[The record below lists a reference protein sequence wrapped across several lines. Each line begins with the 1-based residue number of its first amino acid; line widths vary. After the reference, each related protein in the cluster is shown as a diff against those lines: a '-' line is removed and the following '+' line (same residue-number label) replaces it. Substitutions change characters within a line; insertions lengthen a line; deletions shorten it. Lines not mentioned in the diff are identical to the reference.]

1 MTAKAPEYKSLVTA
15 MPIYYGWVV
24 WFVALVGTA
33 ASSPGQSYSVSLFMD
48 YFIADFGL
56 DRTTVSS
63 LYGLG
68 TFIASFG
75 LTWLGRKLD
84 LAGNRRTGAAIG
96 FLFGVVLCLCS
107 IINGPAMLLVAFIG
121 IRGLGQGALTLVSS
135 TAVANWFRSRRGR
148 MMAYLALAYALFQG
162 LYVNGLRA
170 LLDSLDWRAAF
181 VVLGVGVSALVVPL
195 FGFLMRDKPE
205 DYGLLPDNQSRS
217 ARNRRKGHRN
227 VPLTQNTK
235 PSRRLS
241 DAVYINSA
249 KRDANA
255 GDHPVAANVNEENW
269 TLREAM
275 RTPVLW
281 IYLFARMLPSAW
293 GTGLILHQVS
303 IFAQLNHSAQVAT
316 ETFALLSI
324 FAAGSALLA
333 GYLIDRFK
341 PSIVVVLAML
351 GLASAC
357 LLAMIMRDTAL
368 LILYALASGLGL
380 GIGYVFDGAVWTN
393 MFGRRFQGEIR
404 GFVFTAGIIGSAIGP
419 ALFGLSFDH
428 AGGYAPALALGALL
442 AMVVLAM
449 ALVTPQPKRR

>member
-1 MTAKAPEYKSLVTA
+1 MTARAPGYKSIVAA

-24 WFVALVGTA
+24 WFVALTGTV

-68 TFIASFG
+68 TFIASLS

-84 LAGNRRTGAAIG
+84 LAGNRRTGVVIG
-96 FLFGVVLCLCS
+96 ILFGLVLCLCAF
-107 IINGPAMLLVAFIG
+107 ITGPIMLLAAFVG
-121 IRGLGQGALTLVSS
+121 IRGLGQGALCLVSS
-135 TAVANWFRSRRGR
+135 TAVANWFRARRGR

-162 LYVNGLRA
+162 LYVNGLRI
-170 LLDSLDWRAAF
+170 LLDALDWRVAF
-181 VVLGVGVSALVVPL
+181 VVLGLGVSALVVPL
-195 FGFLMRDKPE
+195 FGFLMRNSPE
-205 DYGLLPDNQSRS
+205 DHGLLPDNQ
-217 ARNRRKGHRN
+217 
-227 VPLTQNTK
+227 
-235 PSRRLS
+235 
-241 DAVYINSA
+241 
-249 KRDANA
+249 NA
-255 GDHPVAANVNEENW
+255 TPPIQAQDQSIATAESEDNW

-281 IYLFARMLPSAW
+281 LYMFARMLPSAW

-303 IFAQLNHSAQVAT
+303 IFAQLDHSAQVAT

-333 GYLIDRFK
+333 GYLIDRFT

-351 GLASAC
+351 GLAGAC
-357 LLAMIMRDTAL
+357 LLAMIMRDSAL

-419 ALFGLSFDH
+419 ALFGYSFDA
-428 AGGYAPALALGALL
+428 AGGYGPALALGALL
-442 AMVVLAM
+442 AIVVLAL

>member
-1 MTAKAPEYKSLVTA
+1 MTARAPGYKSAVTT

-84 LAGNRRTGAAIG
+84 LAGNRRTGVAIG
-96 FLFGVVLCLCS
+96 LLFGLVLCLCS
-107 IINGPAMLLVAFIG
+107 IISGPVMLMVAFVG

-135 TAVANWFRSRRGR
+135 TAVANWFRARRGR

-162 LYVNGLRA
+162 LYVNGLRV

-181 VVLGVGVSALVVPL
+181 VVLGLGVSALVVPL
-195 FGFLMRDKPE
+195 FGFLMRNKPE
-205 DYGLLPDNQSRS
+205 EYGLLPDNQ
-217 ARNRRKGHRN
+217 G
-227 VPLTQNTK
+227 
-235 PSRRLS
+235 
-241 DAVYINSA
+241 A
-249 KRDANA
+249 KRAAKA
-255 GDHPVAANVNEENW
+255 GDHPIPAEVNAEVNEDNW

-275 RTPVLW
+275 RAPVLW
-281 IYLFARMLPSAW
+281 LYIFARMLPSAW
-293 GTGLILHQVS
+293 GTGLVLHQVS
-303 IFAQLNHSAQVAT
+303 IFAQLDHSAQVAT

-428 AGGYAPALALGALL
+428 AGGYEPALALGALL
-442 AMVVLAM
+442 AVVVMVL

>member
-1 MTAKAPEYKSLVTA
+1 
-15 MPIYYGWVV
+15 MPVYYGWVV
-24 WFVALVGTA
+24 WFVALVGTV

-68 TFIASFG
+68 TFIASLG

-84 LAGNRRTGAAIG
+84 LAGNRRTGVAIA
-96 FLFGVVLCLCS
+96 FLFSLVLCLCA
-107 IINGPAMLLVAFIG
+107 IISGPLMLLFAFIG

-148 MMAYLALAYALFQG
+148 VMAYLALAYALFQG

-170 LLDSLDWRAAF
+170 LLETMDWRQAF
-181 VVLGVGVSALVVPL
+181 IVLGIGVCAFVVPL
-195 FGFLMRDKPE
+195 FGLLMRNSPE
-205 DYGLLPDNQSRS
+205 EYGMLPDNES
-217 ARNRRKGHRN
+217 ALRAAKAQAH
-227 VPLTQNTK
+227 
-235 PSRRLS
+235 
-241 DAVYINSA
+241 ASA
-249 KRDANA
+249 ADVK
-255 GDHPVAANVNEENW
+255 EENW
-269 TLREAM
+269 TLKEAM
-275 RTPVLW
+275 RAPVLW
-281 IYLFARMLPSAW
+281 LYMFARMLPSAW

-303 IFAQLNHSAQVAT
+303 IFAQLDHSAQVAT

-324 FAAGSALLA
+324 FAAASALLA
-333 GYLIDRFK
+333 GYLIDRFP

-351 GLASAC
+351 GLAGAC
-357 LLAMIMRDTAL
+357 LLAMIMRDTWL
-368 LILYALASGLGL
+368 LILYAMASGLGL

-419 ALFGLSFDH
+419 ALFGLSFDY
-428 AGGYAPALALGALL
+428 AGGYQPALALGALL
-442 AMVVLAM
+442 ALVVMILT
-449 ALVTPQPKRR
+449 LVTPQPKRQ

>member
-1 MTAKAPEYKSLVTA
+1 MTARAPGYKSLVATV
-15 MPIYYGWVV
+15 PIYYGWVV

-68 TFIASFG
+68 TFIASLS

-84 LAGNRRTGAAIG
+84 LAGNRRTGVAIG
-96 FLFGVVLCLCS
+96 CLFGLVLCLCA
-107 IINGPAMLLVAFIG
+107 IISGPIMLLAAFIG
-121 IRGLGQGALTLVSS
+121 IRGLGQGALCLVSS

-148 MMAYLALAYALFQG
+148 MMAYLALVYALFQG
-162 LYVNGLRA
+162 LYVNGLRV
-170 LLDSLDWRAAF
+170 LLDTLDWRGAF
-181 VVLGVGVSALVVPL
+181 VVLGVGVGALVVPL
-195 FGFLMRDKPE
+195 FGLLMRNKPE
-205 DYGLLPDNQSRS
+205 EYGLLPDNQ
-217 ARNRRKGHRN
+217 N
-227 VPLTQNTK
+227 V
-235 PSRRLS
+235 
-241 DAVYINSA
+241 
-249 KRDANA
+249 KRDAKA
-255 GDHPVAANVNEENW
+255 EDQPIAVDLNEENW

-281 IYLFARMLPSAW
+281 LYMFARMLPSAW

-303 IFAQLNHSAQVAT
+303 IFAQLDHSAQVAT

-419 ALFGLSFDH
+419 ALFGLSFDR
-428 AGGYAPALALGALL
+428 AGGYGPVLALGALL
-442 AMVVLAM
+442 AVVVMAL

>member
-1 MTAKAPEYKSLVTA
+1 MTAKAPGYRSLVRT
-15 MPIYYGWVV
+15 MPVYYGWVV
-24 WFVALVGTA
+24 WFVALVGTV

-68 TFIASFG
+68 TFIASLG

-84 LAGNRRTGAAIG
+84 LAGNRRTGVAIA
-96 FLFGVVLCLCS
+96 FLFSLVLCLCA
-107 IINGPAMLLVAFIG
+107 IISGPLMLLFAFIG

-135 TAVANWFRSRRGR
+135 TAVANWFRSRRGS

-170 LLDSLDWRAAF
+170 LLETMDWRQAF
-181 VVLGVGVSALVVPL
+181 VVLGIGVCAFVVPL
-195 FGFLMRDKPE
+195 FGLLMRNSPE
-205 DYGLLPDNQSRS
+205 EYGMLPDNES
-217 ARNRRKGHRN
+217 AQRAAKAQAH
-227 VPLTQNTK
+227 
-235 PSRRLS
+235 
-241 DAVYINSA
+241 ASA
-249 KRDANA
+249 ADVK
-255 GDHPVAANVNEENW
+255 EENW
-269 TLREAM
+269 TLKEAM
-275 RTPVLW
+275 RAPVLW
-281 IYLFARMLPSAW
+281 LYMFARMLPSAW

-303 IFAQLNHSAQVAT
+303 IFAQVDHSAQVAT

-324 FAAGSALLA
+324 FAAASALLA
-333 GYLIDRFK
+333 GYLIDRFP

-351 GLASAC
+351 GLAGAC
-357 LLAMIMRDTAL
+357 LLAMIMRDTWL
-368 LILYALASGLGL
+368 LILYAMASGLGL

-419 ALFGLSFDH
+419 ALFGLSFDY
-428 AGGYAPALALGALL
+428 AGGYQPALALGALL
-442 AMVVLAM
+442 ALVVMLLT
-449 ALVTPQPKRR
+449 LVTPQPKRQ

>member
-1 MTAKAPEYKSLVTA
+1 MTARAPGYKSVVTT

-24 WFVALVGTA
+24 WFVAIVGTA

-84 LAGNRRTGAAIG
+84 LAGNRRTGVAIG
-96 FLFGVVLCLCS
+96 ILFGLILCLCS
-107 IINGPAMLLVAFIG
+107 IINGPVMLLVAFIG
-121 IRGLGQGALTLVSS
+121 IRGLGQGALCLVSS

-170 LLDSLDWRAAF
+170 LLDSLDWRLAF
-181 VVLGVGVSALVVPL
+181 VVLGVSVSALVVPL
-195 FGFLMRDKPE
+195 FGFLMRNKPE
-205 DYGLLPDNQSRS
+205 EYGLLPDNQ
-217 ARNRRKGHRN
+217 N
-227 VPLTQNTK
+227 
-235 PSRRLS
+235 
-241 DAVYINSA
+241 A
-249 KRDANA
+249 KRDAEA
-255 GDHPVAANVNEENW
+255 EDRVIAADVNEENW

-275 RTPVLW
+275 RAPALW
-281 IYLFARMLPSAW
+281 LYMFARMLPSAW

-303 IFAQLNHSAQVAT
+303 IFAQLDHSAQVAT

-333 GYLIDRFK
+333 GYLIDRFQ

-351 GLASAC
+351 GLAGAC

-419 ALFGLSFDH
+419 ALFGLSFDY
-428 AGGYAPALALGALL
+428 AGGYGPALALGALL
-442 AMVVLAM
+442 AMVVMAL
-449 ALVTPQPKRR
+449 ALVTPQPRRR

>member
-1 MTAKAPEYKSLVTA
+1 MTAKAPGYKSLVTT
-15 MPIYYGWVV
+15 MPIYYGWIV
-24 WFVALVGTA
+24 WIVAIVGTA

-84 LAGNRRTGAAIG
+84 LAGNRRTGVAIAL
-96 FLFGVVLCLCS
+96 LFGIVLCLCS
-107 IINGPAMLLVAFIG
+107 IINGPVMLLLAFVG

-135 TAVANWFRSRRGR
+135 TAVSNWFRSRRGR

-170 LLDSLDWRAAF
+170 LLDTLDWRAAF
-181 VVLGVGVSALVVPL
+181 VVLGGGLIAIVVPL
-195 FGFLMRDKPE
+195 FGLLMRDKPE
-205 DYGLLPDNQSRS
+205 DYGLLPDNLKL
-217 ARNRRKGHRN
+217 KG
-227 VPLTQNTK
+227 
-235 PSRRLS
+235 
-241 DAVYINSA
+241 AA
-249 KRDANA
+249 KAEN
-255 GDHPVAANVNEENW
+255 HPAPVDVNEENW

-281 IYLFARMLPSAW
+281 LYIFARMLPSAW

-303 IFAQLNHSAQVAT
+303 IFAGLNHSAQVAT

-324 FAAGSALLA
+324 FAAGAALLA
-333 GYLIDRFK
+333 GYLIDRFE
-341 PSIVVVLAML
+341 PSFVVVLAML
-351 GLASAC
+351 GLAGAC

-419 ALFGLSFDH
+419 ALFGLSFDY
-428 AGGYAPALALGALL
+428 AGGYEPALALGALL
-442 AMVVLAM
+442 AMVVLAL

>member
-1 MTAKAPEYKSLVTA
+1 MTVKAPGYRSLVRT
-15 MPIYYGWVV
+15 MPVYYGWVV
-24 WFVALVGTA
+24 WFVALVGTV

-68 TFIASFG
+68 TFIASLG

-84 LAGNRRTGAAIG
+84 LAGNRRTGVAIA
-96 FLFGVVLCLCS
+96 FLFSLVLCLCAFIS
-107 IINGPAMLLVAFIG
+107 GPLMLLFAFIG

-170 LLDSLDWRAAF
+170 LLETMDWRQAF
-181 VVLGVGVSALVVPL
+181 VVLGIGVCAFVVPL
-195 FGFLMRDKPE
+195 FGLLMRNSPE
-205 DYGLLPDNQSRS
+205 EYGMLPDNES
-217 ARNRRKGHRN
+217 ARRAAKAQAH
-227 VPLTQNTK
+227 
-235 PSRRLS
+235 
-241 DAVYINSA
+241 ASA
-249 KRDANA
+249 ADVK
-255 GDHPVAANVNEENW
+255 EENW
-269 TLREAM
+269 TLKEAM
-275 RTPVLW
+275 RAPALW
-281 IYLFARMLPSAW
+281 LYMFARMLPSAW

-303 IFAQLNHSAQVAT
+303 IFAQVDHSAQVAT

-324 FAAGSALLA
+324 FAAASALLA
-333 GYLIDRFK
+333 GYLIDRYP

-351 GLASAC
+351 GLAGAC
-357 LLAMIMRDTAL
+357 LLAMIMRDTWL
-368 LILYALASGLGL
+368 LILYAMASGLGL

-419 ALFGLSFDH
+419 ALFGLSFDY
-428 AGGYAPALALGALL
+428 AGGYQPALALGALL
-442 AMVVLAM
+442 ALVVMLLA
-449 ALVTPQPKRR
+449 LLTPQPKRR

>member
-1 MTAKAPEYKSLVTA
+1 MTARAPGYKSVVTT

-84 LAGNRRTGAAIG
+84 LAGNRRTGVVIG
-96 FLFGVVLCLCS
+96 FLFGLVLCLCAF
-107 IINGPAMLLVAFIG
+107 INGPVMLLVAFIG
-121 IRGLGQGALTLVSS
+121 IRGLGQGALCLVSS

-162 LYVNGLRA
+162 LYVNGLRV
-170 LLDSLDWRAAF
+170 LLDSLDWRVAF
-181 VVLGVGVSALVVPL
+181 IVLGLGVSALVAPL
-195 FGFLMRDKPE
+195 FGFLMRNRPE
-205 DYGLLPDNQSRS
+205 EYGLLPDNQSRS
-217 ARNRRKGHRN
+217 AAAKRSA
-227 VPLTQNTK
+227 PLTQNCK

-241 DAVYINSA
+241 DAVCINSA
-249 KRDANA
+249 KRDAKA
-255 GDHPVAANVNEENW
+255 QDQSIAAADNEENW

-281 IYLFARMLPSAW
+281 LYMFARMLPSAW
-293 GTGLILHQVS
+293 GTGLVLHQVS
-303 IFAQLNHSAQVAT
+303 IFAQLDHSAQVAT

-324 FAAGSALLA
+324 FAAASALLA

-341 PSIVVVLAML
+341 PSIVVVLAMM
-351 GLASAC
+351 GLAGAC

-368 LILYALASGLGL
+368 LVLYALASGLGL

-419 ALFGLSFDH
+419 ALFGLSFDY
-428 AGGYAPALALGALL
+428 AGGYGPALALGALL
-442 AMVVLAM
+442 AIVVMAL
-449 ALVTPQPKRR
+449 ALVTPQPRRR

>member
-1 MTAKAPEYKSLVTA
+1 MTAKAPGYKSVVTT

-24 WFVALVGTA
+24 WFVAIVGTA
-33 ASSPGQSYSVSLFMD
+33 ASSPGQSFSVSLFMD

-75 LTWLGRKLD
+75 LTWLGRRLD
-84 LAGNRRTGAAIG
+84 LAGNRRTGVAIG
-96 FLFGVVLCLCS
+96 FLFSLVLCLCS
-107 IINGPAMLLVAFIG
+107 VINGPVMLLVAFIG
-121 IRGLGQGALTLVSS
+121 IRGLGQGALCLVSS

-181 VVLGVGVSALVVPL
+181 VVLGVAVSALVVPL
-195 FGFLMRDKPE
+195 FGFLMRDSPE
-205 DYGLLPDNQSRS
+205 EYGLLPDNQ
-217 ARNRRKGHRN
+217 K
-227 VPLTQNTK
+227 
-235 PSRRLS
+235 
-241 DAVYINSA
+241 A
-249 KRDANA
+249 KRDAEA
-255 GDHPVAANVNEENW
+255 EDHPGAADVHEENW

-275 RTPVLW
+275 RAPVLW
-281 IYLFARMLPSAW
+281 LYMFARMLPSAW

-303 IFAQLNHSAQVAT
+303 IFAQLDHSAQVAT

-324 FAAGSALLA
+324 FAAASALLA
-333 GYLIDRFK
+333 GYLIDRFQ

-351 GLASAC
+351 GLAGAC

-419 ALFGLSFDH
+419 ALFGLSFDY
-428 AGGYAPALALGALL
+428 AGGYGPALALGALL
-442 AMVVLAM
+442 AMVVMAL
-449 ALVTPQPKRR
+449 ALVTSQPKRR